1 MFVVLASHPARHPQR
16 PTRQCSSLSAPLCY
30 RVRVR
35 PAKRQATYQ
44 DVIDAPPHMVAE
56 LIEGELY
63 LQPRPAK
70 PHTQTASVLGAQ
82 LLVAFQLGRSGPG
95 GWWILDEPE
104 VHLGDSVLVPDI
116 AGWLRADVPAF
127 DTSVAY
133 YAEVPRWV
141 AEVLSPSTERL
152 DRIKKLRLYH
162 QAGIAFVWLVHP
174 VLRTLEVYERHEGGY
189 LLIETHEQTAT
200 IQAQPFIGFDLDLSS
215 LWLSVGGDADIN
227 TPSRS

>member
-1 MFVVLASHPARHPQR
+1 MGTLSTACRTVR
-16 PTRQCSSLSAPLCY
+16 PPLCY
-30 RVRVR
+30 RVRVH

-56 LIEGELY
+56 LVEGELY

-70 PHTQTASVLGAQ
+70 PHTQTASALGAQ
-82 LLVAFQLGRSGPG
+82 LLVAFQLGRGGPG

-116 AGWLRADVPAF
+116 AGWSRADVPAF

-133 YAEVPRWV
+133 YEEVPRWV

-162 QAGIAFVWLVHP
+162 EAGIAFVWLVHP

-189 LLIETHEQTAT
+189 LLIDTFEDTAT
-200 IQAQPFIGFDLDLSS
+200 VQAQPFVGFDLDLSS
-215 LWLSVGGDADIN
+215 LWLPARSDDNIEA
-227 TPSRS
+227 PSGS